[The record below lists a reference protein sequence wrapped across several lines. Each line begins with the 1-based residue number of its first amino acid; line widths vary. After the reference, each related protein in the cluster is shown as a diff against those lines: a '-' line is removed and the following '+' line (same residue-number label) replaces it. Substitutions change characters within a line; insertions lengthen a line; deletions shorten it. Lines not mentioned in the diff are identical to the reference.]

1 MKKYITLFTA
11 FIVLALFASICIR
24 QCQKI
29 SMLKSSYN
37 AVNSSMNVY
46 KNKYG
51 QEVAKIKIIE
61 TERRK
66 DFLKMESQD
75 STIKKLQKLVKQKK
89 PETAYIIETVTN
101 LDTITL
107 IDTNGYFEFSDEWI
121 DLIGQA
127 TDTLKFHLVVR
138 NEYQIT
144 EKKGYAE
151 ITNIN
156 PYTSTN
162 TLRVYKDI
170 PRKKRFVVGAG
181 FGGMVGYEVITKKP
195 AICVGVNLSLNYKL
209 FEF

>member
-1 MKKYITLFTA
+1 MKKYIPLSIA
-11 FIVLALFASICIR
+11 FIVLALFAAIGIR

-37 AVNSSMNVY
+37 SVNSSMSVY

-156 PYTSTN
+156 PYTSVK

>member
-1 MKKYITLFTA
+1 MKKYITLFIA
-11 FIVLALFASICIR
+11 FVVLALFAAIGIR

-29 SMLKSSYN
+29 KALKSSYN

-61 TERRK
+61 TERRN

-89 PETAYIIETVTN
+89 PETAYIIETITN

-127 TDTLKFHLVVR
+127 TDTLRFHLVVR
-138 NEYQIT
+138 NEYTIT

-156 PYTSTN
+156 PYTSTK
-162 TLRVYKDI
+162 TLRVYKDV

-181 FGGMVGYEVITKKP
+181 IGGMVGYDFISKKP
-195 AICVGVNLSLNYKL
+195 ALCVGVNLTLIYKL